1 VDRLARG
8 GMLIAGGGYAGS
20 IEIGYEQ
27 LVLALESVSRAAG
40 AEARRGDCAAVPNLA
55 TSGRPDPP
63 TSQHALRQARRL
75 ARNLAGEP
83 KPYRNRMLGQAAT
96 LAGTRGSGTSS
107 GHPHSDSRTKEPDR
121 TSRRSRCSATRAAT
135 RSTPACVTAL
145 ERVLACE
152 RTGDLAV
159 AV

>member
-63 TSQHALRQARRL
+63 TSRPAPGAPARAEPRGRAEAVPQPHARAGGDAGRYKGIGDVLGPPTQRL
-75 ARNLAGEP
+75 EN
-83 KPYRNRMLGQAAT
+83 
-96 LAGTRGSGTSS
+96 
-107 GHPHSDSRTKEPDR
+107 
-121 TSRRSRCSATRAAT
+121 
-135 RSTPACVTAL
+135 
-145 ERVLACE
+145 
-152 RTGDLAV
+152 
-159 AV
+159 